1 MPLTGCEMRV
11 TLLPRSAARR
21 ALQAALAWR
30 TSQRQALFL
39 ATHPLGGVGSIL
51 TELAASEAAS
61 EIAGLPTRRDG
72 LLDCLQHNRIKGERR
87 QVLIARVQRQREPEQ
102 RELFYN
108 TAYNT
113 EHKGEQH

>member
-1 MPLTGCEMRV
+1 M
-11 TLLPRSAARR
+11 
-21 ALQAALAWR
+21 
-30 TSQRQALFL
+30 
-39 ATHPLGGVGSIL
+39 I
-51 TELAASEAAS
+51 AS
-61 EIAGLPTRRDG
+61 LRDG

>member
-1 MPLTGCEMRV
+1 M
-11 TLLPRSAARR
+11 
-21 ALQAALAWR
+21 
-30 TSQRQALFL
+30 
-39 ATHPLGGVGSIL
+39 GGIR
-51 TELAASEAAS
+51 TELAACKTLGISS
-61 EIAGLPTRRDG
+61 LGDGSLRDG

-113 EHKGEQH
+113 EHKEQH

>member
-1 MPLTGCEMRV
+1 MRGAQAQ
-11 TLLPRSAARR
+11 LAERCKP
-21 ALQAALAWR
+21 ALQSFFIGGPL
-30 TSQRQALFL
+30 QRQALLL
-39 ATHPLGGVGSIL
+39 ATHPLGGVGGIL
-51 TELAASEAAS
+51 TELASS
-61 EIAGLPTRRDG
+61 KTLGISSRCRRPGLRDG

-87 QVLIARVQRQREPEQ
+87 QVLIARVQRQREPAL